1 MKAIISF
8 KNLQMV
14 LMTIMCLTMFC
25 ACGSDDDDTIGG
37 GGSGSANEMM
47 ISGKSYGSLPY
58 GQFSDWGDGYALF
71 IFSNIRMVNA
81 GTDTPFTFLSV
92 RIPYTTSGIPQ
103 GTFSTEAD
111 ADFDVNRIASTGKC
125 DLTGWCMKLTMTVA
139 RSGDKYTV
147 DFSTSDLHIF
157 HSDEETGNGQS
168 GSLTLHYEG
177 NLEVVKNN

>member
-1 MKAIISF
+1 MKAITSF
-8 KNLQMV
+8 KNLQKV

-25 ACGSDDDDTIGG
+25 ACSSDDYDTTGG
-37 GGSGSANEMM
+37 DSSGSANELM

-58 GQFSDWGDGYALF
+58 GQFIDWGDGYASF

-81 GTDTPFTFLSV
+81 GTTTPITFLSV
-92 RIPYTTSGIPQ
+92 RIPYNTSGIPQ

-125 DLTGWCMKLTMTVA
+125 DLTGWCMKLIMTVVK
-139 RSGDKYTV
+139 SGDKYIV

-157 HSDEETGNGQS
+157 HSDDETGNGQS

-177 NLEVVKNN
+177 FLEVVNNN